1 MRHPLAPGVTET
13 VAGKNGVGH
22 HKPGTKN
29 LEDDKS
35 NGTKAMEAYGTM
47 IRLSRTLIQVQ

>member
-47 IRLSRTLIQVQ
+47 I